1 MVVFSFRSVAT
12 HQPGLSLWRTPG
24 IVPIVVPVFARPLPS
39 RPLPPRPRRCPIC
52 NHAHVAPRCRHSVS
66 CAADIIARPDARRRR
81 RRGCSRVFSPAN
93 DIMIIHRGKK
103 GIRGSVQASSVTR
116 KREMSL
122 LVSNSLS
129 FFLSFFRRGYSRSW
143 EFKIRC
149 SLADLGREGRNDN

>member
-1 MVVFSFRSVAT
+1 MTYSRHRPYRRAGFCPS
-12 HQPGLSLWRTPG
+12 P
-24 IVPIVVPVFARPLPS
+24 PLPS
-39 RPLPPRPRRCPIC
+39 SPPRPRRCPIC

-129 FFLSFFRRGYSRSW
+129 FFLSFEEDILDLENLRSVVPCRSW
-143 EFKIRC
+143 
-149 SLADLGREGRNDN
+149 AGREER

>member
-39 RPLPPRPRRCPIC
+39 RPLPPAQTLSHLQSRARCTAMSTFC
-52 NHAHVAPRCRHSVS
+52 LVCRWYN
-66 CAADIIARPDARRRR
+66 CPARRQEEEEEERM
-81 RRGCSRVFSPAN
+81 FSPAN

-122 LVSNSLS
+122 LVSNS
-129 FFLSFFRRGYSRSW
+129 FSFFRRGYSRSW

>member
-39 RPLPPRPRRCPIC
+39 RPLPPAQTLSHLQSRARCTAMSTFCLVCRWYNCPARRQG
-52 NHAHVAPRCRHSVS
+52 
-66 CAADIIARPDARRRR
+66 RRR

-122 LVSNSLS
+122 LVSNSFS